1 MKRNY
6 KLIKNFFLFFY
17 FVFSITL
24 IVYIFSYY
32 SLQKGKTYNLFW
44 IKSIQQ
50 NLYWAGFAKSFSQN
64 IDCVK
69 FHKKLLYVPREG
81 NCNFSNAEFNT
92 NLFFTKHF
100 RINENINKLENTDAI
115 AVIGDSVTMGWGVNN
130 SETFSAIIEKKFNKK
145 VFNFGVAGYGTH
157 RQIIRF
163 IESPYY
169 KKINKVILQY
179 HFNDLQENRSFDDNK
194 FYSYNEFDSLTKKV
208 KLTNFEKAFFALR
221 KFKTSFRMFYRD
233 FKDLFIIK
241 KNPDFSLHLKK
252 VLKTL
257 EKYNYLDGKEI
268 LFFYV
273 NSHNLKFDGYET
285 GKIKNIEF
293 IDVNLNTKEHFF
305 IVDDHLNSKG
315 HEELAK
321 QIWKN
326 IQKKNW

>member
-1 MKRNY
+1 MRNY
-6 KLIKNFFLFFY
+6 KFIKNFFLFFY
-17 FVFSITL
+17 LVFSITL
-24 IVYIFSYY
+24 IVYIFSFY

-92 NLFFTKHF
+92 NLF
-100 RINENINKLENTDAI
+100 
-115 AVIGDSVTMGWGVNN
+115 
-130 SETFSAIIEKKFNKK
+130 FNKK

-233 FKDLFIIK
+233 FKELFIIK
-241 KNPDFSLHLKK
+241 KNPDFSLHLKE